1 MKERD
6 ELLEDR
12 ERTMMDHYKASEY
25 LRKEL
30 QVKTE
35 EVKALERAAEAR
47 DASYVAEKASLAA
60 EASAREESLVR
71 EAREKEAFALERVA
85 ALERE
90 LAEVQAFR
98 ERFAAVRAEADEA
111 KRDLDAALAKAAAR
125 EAALEER
132 HLEEKAT
139 LRAAHDARLE
149 AMTRDQAD
157 ALDRRYDA
165 NVRRVLAQNRD
176 MAEDLRMHVV
186 AAEALRVDNTRAAE
200 ASQRWRRDAT
210 LAKSEA
216 REAAKVGSKHRRALA
231 EKTARVEQLSASVA
245 TLASAFT
252 TERVRL
258 ECETAEAT
266 RRFEDA
272 RASANRDEQRWRR
285 EVLRAERKATEAAS
299 RRAEAERFVVESLDV
314 VKREVAI
321 RRREAEAEAANKGT
335 TRAPFVR
342 GFANANAPP
351 PERVPV
357 DLKALRATLDANRGA
372 ATAVS
377 EGRPEFSDVDAFAAG
392 GVDVGD
398 LTWEERERV
407 LRLLFARLRAEGR
420 GGASRKGNAAA
431 GERARPASS
440 ASDAT
445 ESLVGRP
452 SDGIRPGI
460 A

>member
-47 DASYVAEKASLAA
+47 DASFVAEKASLAA
-60 EASAREESLVR
+60 EASAREDASVR

-157 ALDRRYDA
+157 ALDRRYGA

-200 ASQRWRRDAT
+200 ASDKWRRDAT

-266 RRFEDA
+266 RRAEDA
-272 RASANRDEQRWRR
+272 RASASRDEQRWRR

-321 RRREAEAEAANKGT
+321 RRREAEAEAAKET

-420 GGASRKGNAAA
+420 GASRKGNAAA

>member
-47 DASYVAEKASLAA
+47 DASFVAEKASLAA
-60 EASAREESLVR
+60 EASAREDASVR

-200 ASQRWRRDAT
+200 ASDKWRRDAT

-266 RRFEDA
+266 RRAEDA
-272 RASANRDEQRWRR
+272 RASASRDEQRWRR

-321 RRREAEAEAANKGT
+321 RRREAEAEAAKET

-420 GGASRKGNAAA
+420 GASRKGNAAA

>member
-258 ECETAEAT
+258 ECETAEAQ
-266 RRFEDA
+266 RRAEA
-272 RASANRDEQRWRR
+272 AEASASRDEQRWRR

-321 RRREAEAEAANKGT
+321 RRREAEAEAAKET

>member
-47 DASYVAEKASLAA
+47 DASFVAEKASLAA
-60 EASAREESLVR
+60 EASAREDASVR

-157 ALDRRYDA
+157 ALDRRYGA

-200 ASQRWRRDAT
+200 ASDKWRRDAT

-231 EKTARVEQLSASVA
+231 EKTARAEQLSASVA

-266 RRFEDA
+266 RRAEDA
-272 RASANRDEQRWRR
+272 RASASRDEQRWRR

-321 RRREAEAEAANKGT
+321 RRREAEAEAAKET

-420 GGASRKGNAAA
+420 GASRKGNAAA

>member
-258 ECETAEAT
+258 ECETAEAQ
-266 RRFEDA
+266 RRAEA
-272 RASANRDEQRWRR
+272 AEASASRDEQRWRR

-321 RRREAEAEAANKGT
+321 RRREAEAEAAKET
-335 TRAPFVR
+335 RRAPFVR
-342 GFANANAPP
+342 GFANAAPP
-351 PERVPV
+351 PAEIPV

-372 ATAVS
+372 ATAG

-420 GGASRKGNAAA
+420 GASRKGLGKAAA
-431 GERARPASS
+431 GERPRPASS